1 VGDFFVVKHTSWSV
15 STGGIMS
22 IISTVAPE
30 QASGKVA
37 EIYGKIQQT
46 MGRVPNAFQMYSS
59 SPALLE
65 QNFMAI
71 AYYMQH
77 PTLSFPLLATVRML
91 VSQKNDCQYCV
102 GLNEAML
109 MGMANMTPEQIAAT
123 KRDPQEAP
131 LPEKD
136 KAMLLLV
143 LKATQSPKSVEKAEL
158 DQLRA
163 LGWSDGEIM
172 DAVYHGARNVAA
184 DIVFNTFKIEN
195 DY

>member
-1 VGDFFVVKHTSWSV
+1 
-15 STGGIMS
+15 
-22 IISTVAPE
+22 
-30 QASGKVA
+30 
-37 EIYGKIQQT
+37 

-143 LKATQSPKSVEKAEL
+143 LKATQSPKSVEKTEL

-163 LGWSDGEIM
+163 LGWNDGEIM

>member
-1 VGDFFVVKHTSWSV
+1 MVGIYQ
-15 STGGIMS
+15 GGVMS

-65 QNFMAI
+65 QGFQSI

-102 GLNEAML
+102 GFNEAML
-109 MGMANMTPEQIAAT
+109 MGMANMTQEQIAAT
-123 KRDPQEAP
+123 KRNPQESP
-131 LPEKD
+131 LPEKE

-143 LKATQSPKSVEKAEL
+143 LKATQSPKLVEKADL

-163 LGWSDGEIM
+163 LGWHDGEIM
-172 DAVYHGARNVAA
+172 DAVHHGARNVAA

-195 DY
+195 DS

>member
-1 VGDFFVVKHTSWSV
+1 
-15 STGGIMS
+15 MS

-37 EIYGKIQQT
+37 EIYEKLQQT
-46 MGRVPNAFQMYSS
+46 MGRVPNAFQLYSS

-65 QNFMAI
+65 QNFQSI

-91 VSQKNDCQYCV
+91 VSQENECQYCV

-109 MGMANMTPEQIAAT
+109 MHMANVTPEQIAAT

-131 LPEKD
+131 LPEKE

-143 LKATQSPKSVEKAEL
+143 LKATRTPKLVGKADL
-158 DQLRA
+158 DKLRA
-163 LGWSDGEIM
+163 LGWNDGEIM
-172 DAVYHGARNVAA
+172 DAVHHGARNVAA

-195 DY
+195 DF

>member
-1 VGDFFVVKHTSWSV
+1 
-15 STGGIMS
+15 MS

-30 QASGKVA
+30 QASSKVA

-46 MGRVPNAFQMYSS
+46 MGRVPNAFQLYSS

-65 QNFMAI
+65 QGFQQI

-102 GLNEAML
+102 GFNEAML
-109 MGMANMTPEQIAAT
+109 MGMANMTAEQIAAT
-123 KRDPQEAP
+123 KLNPQAAP

-143 LKATQSPKSVEKAEL
+143 LKATQAPKSVEKADL

-163 LGWSDGEIM
+163 LGWNDGEIM

-195 DY
+195 DF